1 VAPLIDPRLS
11 GSGGPARR
19 SPWQVD
25 GTRHPAIMA
34 LGESIITIWR
44 GFFGEPMAGLIRKAR
59 IGDVREIQKMLANY
73 AQRGELLP
81 RSLSELFD
89 NLRDIFVYVEDSEPQ
104 IMGTCSMHICWE
116 DLAEIRSLVVREPFR
131 RQGIGRRLVEACVS
145 EAVTL
150 GLYRVFAL
158 TYQAQFFERLGFHQV
173 DKATLPHKIWADCI
187 KCVKFPECDETAL
200 VLEL

>member
-1 VAPLIDPRLS
+1 
-11 GSGGPARR
+11 
-19 SPWQVD
+19 
-25 GTRHPAIMA
+25 MA
-34 LGESIITIWR
+34 
-44 GFFGEPMAGLIRKAR
+44 AGMIRKAR
-59 IGDVREIQKMLANY
+59 IGDVREIQKMLASH
-73 AQRGELLP
+73 AQQGELLP

-89 NLRDIFVYVEDSEPQ
+89 NLRDIFVYAEDSQPQ

-131 RQGIGRRLVEACVS
+131 RQRIGTRLVEACVS

-150 GLYRVFAL
+150 GLYRIFVL
-158 TYQAQFFERLGFHQV
+158 TYQAQFFEKLGFHQV

>member
-1 VAPLIDPRLS
+1 
-11 GSGGPARR
+11 
-19 SPWQVD
+19 
-25 GTRHPAIMA
+25 MA
-34 LGESIITIWR
+34 
-44 GFFGEPMAGLIRKAR
+44 AGMIRKAR
-59 IGDVREIQKMLANY
+59 IGDVREIQKMLASH
-73 AQRGELLP
+73 AQQGELLP

-89 NLRDIFVYVEDSEPQ
+89 NLRDIFVYAEDSQPQ

-116 DLAEIRSLVVREPFR
+116 DLAEIRSLVVRAPFR
-131 RQGIGRRLVEACVS
+131 RQRIGTRLVEACVS

-150 GLYRVFAL
+150 GLYRIFVL
-158 TYQAQFFERLGFHQV
+158 TYQAQFFEKLGFHQV

>member
-1 VAPLIDPRLS
+1 
-11 GSGGPARR
+11 
-19 SPWQVD
+19 
-25 GTRHPAIMA
+25 
-34 LGESIITIWR
+34 
-44 GFFGEPMAGLIRKAR
+44 MAGLIRKAR
-59 IGDVREIQKMLANY
+59 IGDVREIQKMLASH

-89 NLRDIFVYVEDSEPQ
+89 NLRDIFVYAEDSQPQ

-116 DLAEIRSLVVREPFR
+116 DLAEIRSLVVRQAFR
-131 RQGIGRRLVEACVS
+131 RQRIGTRLVEACVS

-150 GLYRVFAL
+150 GLYRIFVL